1 MKVLKKI
8 NNNVALCEDSHGREL
23 IAFGKGIG
31 FPPTPYELTDLNK
44 IDRTYYGIHPQYYDL
59 LENIPEQVFLIS
71 SYIVD
76 YARLKI
82 EKDLNPNIVFTLSD
96 HINFAIQRYQ
106 NHIHFKLPISHD
118 IQYLYE
124 EEMLVGKKAI
134 EYINDIMKICL
145 PKDEAVGI
153 AMHFINAENTVSAQ
167 NTKIEDEEIVQ
178 EITKIIEHNF
188 SIEINK
194 NSFNYS
200 RFVSHLYYLLKR
212 KDENIS
218 INSQNQKLF
227 DSMRNDFKDTYLCVL
242 NIKGYLISTVDWQLS
257 QEELFYL
264 MLHINRLCAR
274 EDCNQ

>member
-31 FPPTPYELTDLNK
+31 FPPTPYDLVDLNK

-59 LENIPEQVFLIS
+59 LEDIPEEIFLLS
-71 SYIVD
+71 SHIVD
-76 YARLKI
+76 YARMKI

-106 NHIHFKLPISHD
+106 NHMHFKLPISHD

-124 EEMLVGKKAI
+124 DEMLIGKKAVA
-134 EYINDIMKICL
+134 YINDVMRVNL
-145 PKDEAVGI
+145 PKDEAAGI
-153 AMHFINAENTVSAQ
+153 AIHIINAENMTS
-167 NTKIEDEEIVQ
+167 TKNSEIEDDVIIQ
-178 EITKIIEHNF
+178 EITKIIEQNF
-188 SIEINK
+188 SIVIDQNG
-194 NSFNYS
+194 FNYS

-218 INSQNQKLF
+218 VNSQNLKLF
-227 DSMRNDFKDTYLCVL
+227 DSMRNDFKETYMCVL
-242 NIKGYLISTVDWQLS
+242 EIKEYLLSTVGWQLS

-264 MLHINRLCAR
+264 MLHVNRLCAR